1 MYVEETLAIEANCIK
16 NLERLGL
23 SHYEA
28 VRAYD
33 DDVDWHEVER
43 LKALGCTT
51 TLAVKI
57 TAGF

>member
-1 MYVEETLAIEANCIK
+1 MQIAETIAIQENCIK
-16 NLERLGL
+16 QLERLGL

-43 LKALGCTT
+43 LKNLGCTT